1 MRKTAPKRAVF
12 LRNIVNL
19 RNLGR
24 LGNLGDFYCKR
35 NDKSAEKCGSRSCIA
50 KADFRLAKPE
60 KPQFTKRN

>member
-12 LRNIVNL
+12 YLRNIVNL

-24 LGNLGDFYCKR
+24 LGNLGKR
-35 NDKSAEKCGSRSCIA
+35 HHILAEKCGSRSCIA

-60 KPQFTKRN
+60 KPQFTKRK